1 MPVQYMCVNVVFVF
15 LCSSWCAWWV
25 LFLCPSLCSAL
36 LLALLWKRLM
46 GVVMEDTADA
56 PAAHHP
62 AISSPT
68 YTRTSLPDPVG
79 SLNQLQWETPATSNH
94 LWNFSVLLILFSQSR
109 LRLPAL
115 SLNPVCPPA
124 SPTSSLEPERNHQPD
139 ATRTPA
145 AQTSTWSV
153 QIFHKF
159 LYLTSTLVCV
169 SVRGPQTWQ

>member
-1 MPVQYMCVNVVFVF
+1 MCECSFCFPLFLLVCLVGFVFVSVSVF
-15 LCSSWCAWWV
+15 CSSP
-25 LFLCPSLCSAL
+25 PSPLEATDGRGHGGYCRRTCSSSSCNQ
-36 LLALLWKRLM
+36 LAYLYSDQPSR
-46 GVVMEDTADA
+46 
-56 PAAHHP
+56 
-62 AISSPT
+62 
-68 YTRTSLPDPVG
+68 PVE